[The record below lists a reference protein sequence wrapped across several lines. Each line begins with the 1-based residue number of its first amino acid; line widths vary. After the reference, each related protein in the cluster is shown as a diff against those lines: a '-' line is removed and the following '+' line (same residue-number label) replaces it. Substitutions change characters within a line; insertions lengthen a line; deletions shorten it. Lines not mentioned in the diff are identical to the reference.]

1 MEIATV
7 PTKRRK
13 DLIIIAILLI
23 GLPIVVFASYQVYQ
37 FFIRASVEAKPQNVV
52 LSNLT
57 TSSVTV
63 SWTTEVSAT
72 GSVIPVSNGQEMSP
86 VIDKRGTGKTKT
98 HYVELTNLEPS
109 KQYEF
114 LIVSNSER
122 YEGENERTFTFKT
135 APITAQAPTPNPIHG
150 TVSGASGEDIVVYA
164 MLKDK
169 SAYPVSA
176 IMPRGGNW
184 IMDLSALR
192 TVSDT
197 SLVSVSPSTN
207 FVLVAVSGVQE
218 GAVLEGTFSEL
229 FDSNGKLKDVNSLI
243 VAENTS
249 LYSPFPEE
257 SFLGSSPE
265 QPAPQPPVPEKP
277 VPEKP
282 VEEVEIVVPEGG
294 SGTLEED
301 FERDYQLVQDVVWTN
316 ILSSTSAVSSPTGED
331 SVRIV
336 NLTDTGFSV
345 IWVSEEK
352 EEGSIKYGTSSSSLN
367 SEAVDERDSISSK
380 GEYYVHM
387 ASTSRLLPETKYFFE
402 ILSGDKTYDNNG
414 NKYSVTTSPTLSS
427 PPPFD
432 SASGDIDG
440 IPDHGEAVIVAY
452 VEDRDSTGTEGKS
465 SEMATIVDDNAR
477 WILSIAD
484 IRNSDGTSYF
494 EYTSGDVLKLDVV
507 TTFPTDPHEEGIQGV
522 GERDI
527 NIVVTESQVFAKGK
541 VTLLDNYGI
550 LGYST
555 GDPIGFDNVEEDIEE
570 QYEVSGGTQIPKTGL
585 FDSTLVYFIIF
596 PSLIVIMG
604 IFSILKMTR
613 KRKKGNMRDS
623 IR

>member
-7 PTKRRK
+7 PSKRRK

-37 FFIRASVEAKPQNVV
+37 FFIGASIEAKPQNIV

-57 TSSVTV
+57 TSSVTIT
-63 SWTTEVSAT
+63 WTTEVSTT
-72 GSVIPVSNGQEMSP
+72 GSVIPMSNGQEMSP

-98 HYVELTNLEPS
+98 HYIELESLEPNTS
-109 KQYEF
+109 YDF
-114 LIVSNSER
+114 LIVLD
-122 YEGENERTFTFKT
+122 NEKYDSADGKSFSFKT

-150 TVSGASGEDIVVYA
+150 TVSGASGEDIIVYA

-192 TVSDT
+192 TVKDS
-197 SLVSVSPSTN
+197 SLVSVGPSTN
-207 FVLVAVSGVQE
+207 FVLVAVSGLE
-218 GAVLEGTFSEL
+218 NGAVLEGTFSGL
-229 FDSNGKLKDVNSLI
+229 FDSNGKLKDVNSLN

-249 LYSPFPEE
+249 LYLPFPKE
-257 SFLGSSPE
+257 SFLGSTPE
-265 QPAPQPPVPEKP
+265 EL
-277 VPEKP
+277 
-282 VEEVEIVVPEGG
+282 VEEVEVVSPEQERGL
-294 SGTLEED
+294 LEED
-301 FERDYQLVQDVVWTN
+301 FERDYQLTKDVEWTD
-316 ILSSTSAVSSPTGED
+316 IFSSGSTVSSPTGEE

-345 IWVSEEK
+345 IWISEER
-352 EEGSIKYGTSSSSLN
+352 EEGYIRYGTSSNALSSQ
-367 SEAVDERDSISSK
+367 AVDERDGLSSK

-387 ASTSRLLPETKYFFE
+387 ASTSRLLPKTEYFFE
-402 ILSGDKTYDNNG
+402 IVSGDEIYDNNG
-414 NKYSVTTSPTLSS
+414 SKYSVTTGPTLSS

-440 IPDHGEAVIVAY
+440 LPNHGEAVIVAY
-452 VEDRDSTGTEGKS
+452 VEDGDSAGTEGRS
-465 SEMATIVDDNAR
+465 SEMATIVDDNSR

-484 IRNSDGTSYF
+484 VRNSDATSYF

-507 TTFPTDPHEEGIQGV
+507 TTFPTDSHEEGTQGV
-522 GERDI
+522 GERDVR
-527 NIVVTESQVFAKGK
+527 IVVNESQALAKGK
-541 VTLLDNYGI
+541 VSLLDNYGV

-555 GDPIGFDNVEEDIEE
+555 GDPIDFDGVENPGQ
-570 QYEVSGGTQIPKTGL
+570 QYEIEAGTQTPETGL
-585 FDSTLVYFIIF
+585 FDSTLTYLIIL
-596 PSLIVIMG
+596 PSLMVIIG
-604 IFSILKMTR
+604 IFSILKMT
-613 KRKKGNMRDS
+613 KKSKKGNMKKS
-623 IR
+623 IQ

>member
-1 MEIATV
+1 
-7 PTKRRK
+7 
-13 DLIIIAILLI
+13 
-23 GLPIVVFASYQVYQ
+23 
-37 FFIRASVEAKPQNVV
+37 
-52 LSNLT
+52 
-57 TSSVTV
+57 
-63 SWTTEVSAT
+63 
-72 GSVIPVSNGQEMSP
+72 
-86 VIDKRGTGKTKT
+86 
-98 HYVELTNLEPS
+98 
-109 KQYEF
+109 
-114 LIVSNSER
+114 
-122 YEGENERTFTFKT
+122 
-135 APITAQAPTPNPIHG
+135 
-150 TVSGASGEDIVVYA
+150 
-164 MLKDK
+164 
-169 SAYPVSA
+169 
-176 IMPRGGNW
+176 MPRGGNW

-192 TVSDT
+192 TVRDS
-197 SLVSVSPSTN
+197 SLVSVAQGTN

-249 LYSPFPEE
+249 LYSPFPEK

-265 QPAPQPPVPEKP
+265 QPVPEKP

-316 ILSSTSAVSSPTGED
+316 ILSSTSAVSSPSGED

-345 IWVSEEK
+345 VWISEDK
-352 EEGSIKYGTSSSSLN
+352 EEGYIKYGTSSSSLT
-367 SEAVDERDSISSK
+367 SEATDERDSFSSK

-402 ILSGDKTYDNNG
+402 IVSGNETYDNNG

-440 IPDHGEAVIVAY
+440 LPGHGEAVIVAY
-452 VEDRDSTGTEGKS
+452 VEDGDNTGTEGKS
-465 SEMATIVDDNAR
+465 SEMASIVDDNAR

-507 TTFPTDPHEEGIQGV
+507 TTFPTDSHEEGIQGV

-555 GDPIGFDNVEEDIEE
+555 GDPIGFDNVEDIEDP
-570 QYEVSGGTQIPKTGL
+570 YEVSGGTQIPKTGL
-585 FDSTLVYFIIF
+585 FDSTLAYLIIL
-596 PSLIVIMG
+596 PGLIVITG
-604 IFSILKMTR
+604 IFSILKMT
-613 KRKKGNMRDS
+613 KKSKKGNMKDS
-623 IR
+623 IQ

>member
-1 MEIATV
+1 MKVATV

-23 GLPIVVFASYQVYQ
+23 GLPILVFASYQVYQ
-37 FFIRASVEAKPQNVV
+37 FFIRASVEAKPQNII

-86 VIDKRGTGKTKT
+86 VLDERGTGKTKT
-98 HYVELTNLEPS
+98 HYVELASLEPNTD
-109 KQYEF
+109 YDF
-114 LIVSNSER
+114 FIVSDSEK
-122 YEGENERTFTFKT
+122 YDSEDGESFSFKT

-192 TVSDT
+192 TVNDG
-197 SLVSVSPSTN
+197 SLVSVGPSTN
-207 FVLVAVSGVQE
+207 FVLVAVSGLQE

-229 FDSNGKLKDVNSLI
+229 FDSNGKLKDVNSLN

-249 LYSPFPEE
+249 LYLSFPEE
-257 SFLGSSPE
+257 SFLGSAPE
-265 QPAPQPPVPEKP
+265 E
-277 VPEKP
+277 P
-282 VEEVEIVVPEGG
+282 VEEGEVVVPEQE
-294 SGTLEED
+294 SGLLDEED
-301 FERDYQLVQDVVWTN
+301 FERDYQLTQDVEWTN
-316 ILSSTSAVSSPTGED
+316 IVSSGGSTVSSPTGED

-345 IWVSEEK
+345 VWISEES
-352 EEGSIKYGTSSSSLN
+352 EEGYIKYGTSSSSLS

-380 GEYYVHM
+380 GDYYVHM
-387 ASTSRLLPETKYFFE
+387 ASTSRLLPETEYFFE
-402 ILSGDKTYDNNG
+402 IVSGNQTYDNNG
-414 NKYSVTTSPTLSS
+414 SKYSVTTGPTLSS

-440 IPDHGEAVIVAY
+440 LPDHGEAVVVAY
-452 VEDRDSTGTEGKS
+452 VEDGDGTGTGGRS
-465 SEMATIVDDNAR
+465 SEMATVVDDNAR
-477 WILSIAD
+477 WILSVAD

-494 EYTSGDVLKLDVV
+494 EYTSGDILKLDVV
-507 TTFPTDPHEEGIQGV
+507 TTFPTDSHEEGTQGV
-522 GERDI
+522 GERDVR
-527 NIVVTESQVFAKGK
+527 IVVNESQAATGAK
-541 VTLLDNYGI
+541 VSLLDNYGV

-555 GDPIGFDNVEEDIEE
+555 GDPIDFDGVEDINE
-570 QYEVSGGTQIPKTGL
+570 QYEVETGTQTPKTGL
-585 FDSTLVYFIIF
+585 FDSTLTYLIIL
-596 PSLIVIMG
+596 PGLIVIMG
-604 IFSILKMTR
+604 IFSVLKMT
-613 KRKKGNMRDS
+613 KKSKKGNMKDS
-623 IR
+623 IQ

>member
-1 MEIATV
+1 MKVATV

-23 GLPIVVFASYQVYQ
+23 GLPILVFASYQVYQ
-37 FFIRASVEAKPQNVV
+37 FFIRASVEAKPQNIV

-72 GSVIPVSNGQEMSP
+72 GSVIPVSNGQEMAP
-86 VIDKRGTGKTKT
+86 ALDKRGTGKRKT
-98 HYVELTNLEPS
+98 HYVELADLEPS
-109 KQYEF
+109 TDYNF
-114 LIVSNSER
+114 LIVSDSEK
-122 YEGENERTFTFKT
+122 YDNEDGKSFSFKT

-150 TVSGASGEDIVVYA
+150 TVSGNSGEDIIVYA

-169 SAYPVSA
+169 SAYPASA

-192 TVSDT
+192 TVNDG
-197 SLVSVSPSTN
+197 SLVSVGPSTN
-207 FVLVAVSGVQE
+207 FVLVAVSGLQE

-229 FDSNGKLKDVNSLI
+229 FDSNGKLKDVKSLN

-249 LYSPFPEE
+249 LYLSFPEE
-257 SFLGSSPE
+257 SFLGSAPE
-265 QPAPQPPVPEKP
+265 EPRNEK
-277 VPEKP
+277 EA
-282 VEEVEIVVPEGG
+282 EVVVPEQESVQENVLLDQEG
-294 SGTLEED
+294 
-301 FERDYQLVQDVVWTN
+301 FERDYQLAQDVTWTD
-316 ILSSTSAVSSPTGED
+316 ILPSGSTVSSPTGED

-336 NLTDTGFSV
+336 NQTDTGFSV
-345 IWVSEEK
+345 VWISEER
-352 EEGSIKYGTSSSSLN
+352 EEGYIKYGTSSSSLS
-367 SEAVDERDSISSK
+367 SEAVDERDSVSSK

-387 ASTSRLLPETKYFFE
+387 ASTSRLLPETEYFFE
-402 ILSGDKTYDNNG
+402 IVSGNEIYDNNRS
-414 NKYSVTTSPTLSS
+414 KYSVTTGPTLSS

-440 IPDHGEAVIVAY
+440 LPDHGEAVVIAY
-452 VEDRDSTGTEGKS
+452 VEDGDGAGTEGRS

-507 TTFPTDPHEEGIQGV
+507 TTFPTDSHEEGTQGV
-522 GERDI
+522 GERDVR
-527 NIVVTESQVFAKGK
+527 IVVNESQTAPKGK
-541 VTLLDNYGI
+541 VGLLDNYGV

-555 GDPIGFDNVEEDIEE
+555 GDPMDFDGVDNIEE
-570 QYEVSGGTQIPKTGL
+570 SYEVDGGTQTPETGL
-585 FDSTLVYFIIF
+585 FDSTLTYFIIL
-596 PSLIVIMG
+596 PSLVVIMG
-604 IFSILKMTR
+604 IFSILRMT
-613 KRKKGNMRDS
+613 KKNKKGNMKDS
-623 IR
+623 IQ

>member
-1 MEIATV
+1 MKVATV

-13 DLIIIAILLI
+13 DLITIAILLI

-37 FFIRASVEAKPQNVV
+37 FFLKASVEAKPQNII

-63 SWTTEVSAT
+63 SWTTEVTAT

-86 VIDKRGTGKTKT
+86 VLDKRGTGKTKT

-114 LIVSNSER
+114 IIVSGSKKYNSA
-122 YEGENERTFTFKT
+122 GEKIFSFKT

-207 FVLVAVSGVQE
+207 FVLVAVSGLQE
-218 GAVLEGTFSEL
+218 GAILEGTFSEL
-229 FDSNGKLKDVNSLI
+229 FDSNGKLKDINSFV
-243 VAENTS
+243 VAQNTS
-249 LYSPFPEE
+249 LYSSFPGE

-265 QPAPQPPVPEKP
+265 QPVTEEPIPEKP
-277 VPEKP
+277 APEKP
-282 VEEVEIVVPEGG
+282 AEEENVVVPEY
-294 SGTLEED
+294 EED
-301 FERDYQLVQDVVWTN
+301 LGRDYQLTQDVEWTD
-316 ILSSTSAVSSPTGED
+316 ILSSTSVVSSPVGED

-345 IWVSEEK
+345 IWISEEK
-352 EEGSIKYGTSSSSLN
+352 EEGYIKYGTSSSDLS
-367 SEAVDERDSISSK
+367 SEAVDERDTISSK
-380 GEYYVHM
+380 GKYYVHM
-387 ASTSRLLPETKYFFE
+387 ASTSRLLPETEYFFE
-402 ILSGDKTYDNNG
+402 IISGDKTYDKNG
-414 NKYSVTTSPTLSS
+414 SKYSVTTSPTLSS

-432 SASGDIDG
+432 SASGDIEG
-440 IPDHGEAVIVAY
+440 LPDHGEAVIVAY
-452 VEDRDSTGTEGKS
+452 VEDKDGVGTEGKS

-484 IRNSDGTSYF
+484 VRNEDDTSYF
-494 EYTSGDVLKLDVV
+494 EYTSGDILKLDVV
-507 TTFPTDPHEEGIQGV
+507 TTFPTEPHEEGTQGV
-522 GERDI
+522 GERDVE
-527 NIVVTESQVFAKGK
+527 IVVTESQTPAAGK
-541 VTLLDNYGI
+541 VSLLDNYGV

-555 GDPIGFDNVEEDIEE
+555 GDPVDFEGVDDIEDP
-570 QYEVSGGTQIPKTGL
+570 YAVDSGTQTPKTGL
-585 FDSTLVYFIIF
+585 FDSTLIYFIIL
-596 PSLIVIMG
+596 PSLVVIMT
-604 IFSILKMTR
+604 IFSILKMT
-613 KRKKGNMRDS
+613 KKGKKGNMKDS

>member
-1 MEIATV
+1 MKVATV

-37 FFIRASVEAKPQNVV
+37 FFLRASVEAKPQNII

-63 SWTTEVSAT
+63 SWTTEITAT

-86 VIDKRGTGKTKT
+86 VLDRRGTGKTKT

-114 LIVSNSER
+114 IIVSDSKKYNSA
-122 YEGENERTFTFKT
+122 GEKSFSFKT

-150 TVSGASGEDIVVYA
+150 TVSGTSGEDIVVYA

-192 TVSDT
+192 TVNDT
-197 SLVSVSPSTN
+197 SLVSVSPGTN
-207 FVLVAVSGVQE
+207 FVLVAVSGLQE

-229 FDSNGKLKDVNSLI
+229 FDSNGKLKDVNSLT

-249 LYSPFPEE
+249 LYSPFPKE

-265 QPAPQPPVPEKP
+265 QPVSEEPIPEEPIPEKP
-277 VPEKP
+277 TPEKP
-282 VEEVEIVVPEGG
+282 TEEEGVVVPEYG
-294 SGTLEED
+294 ED
-301 FERDYQLVQDVVWTN
+301 FERDYQLVQDVVWMD
-316 ILSSTSAVSSPTGED
+316 ILSSTSAVSSPVGED

-345 IWVSEEK
+345 IWISEEK
-352 EEGSIKYGTSSSSLN
+352 EEGYVKYGTSSSTLS
-367 SEAVDERDSISSK
+367 SEAVDERDSASSK

-387 ASTSRLLPETKYFFE
+387 ASTSRLLPQTKYFFE
-402 ILSGDKTYDNNG
+402 VVSGNDTYDNNG
-414 NKYSVTTSPTLSS
+414 SKYTVTTSPTLSS

-432 SASGDIDG
+432 SASGDIEG
-440 IPDHGEAVIVAY
+440 LPDHGEAVIVAY
-452 VEDRDSTGTEGKS
+452 MEDKDGVGTEGKS
-465 SEMATIVDDNAR
+465 SEMATIVDENAR

-484 IRNSDGTSYF
+484 VRSSDGTSYF
-494 EYTSGDVLKLDVV
+494 EYTSGDILKLDVV
-507 TTFPTDPHEEGIQGV
+507 TTFPTEPHEEGIQGV
-522 GERDI
+522 GERDVK
-527 NIVVTESQVFAKGK
+527 IVVTESQAPAKGK
-541 VTLLDNYGI
+541 VSLLDNYGV

-555 GDPIGFDNVEEDIEE
+555 GDPIDFEGLDDLEDPYAVE
-570 QYEVSGGTQIPKTGL
+570 SGTQTPKTGL
-585 FDSTLVYFIIF
+585 FDSTLVYFIIL
-596 PSLIVIMG
+596 PSLVVIMG
-604 IFSILKMTR
+604 IFSILKMT
-613 KRKKGNMRDS
+613 KKSKKGNMKDS

>member
-1 MEIATV
+1 MKVATV

-37 FFIRASVEAKPQNVV
+37 FFLRASVEAKPQNII

-63 SWTTEVSAT
+63 SWTTEITAT

-86 VIDKRGTGKTKT
+86 VLDRRGTGKTKT

-114 LIVSNSER
+114 IIVSDSEKYNSVE
-122 YEGENERTFTFKT
+122 EKSFSFKT
-135 APITAQAPTPNPIHG
+135 APITAQTPTPNPIHG
-150 TVSGASGEDIVVYA
+150 TVSGTSGEDIVVYA

-192 TVSDT
+192 TVNDT
-197 SLVSVSPSTN
+197 TLVSVSPSTN
-207 FVLVAVSGVQE
+207 LVLVAVSGLQE
-218 GAVLEGTFSEL
+218 GAILEGTFSEL
-229 FDSNGKLKDVNSLI
+229 FDSNGKLKDVNSFV
-243 VAENTS
+243 VAQNTS
-249 LYSPFPEE
+249 LYSPFPPE

-265 QPAPQPPVPEKP
+265 QTVSEESIPQKP
-277 VPEKP
+277 VPQEAI
-282 VEEVEIVVPEGG
+282 EEEEIVVPKY
-294 SGTLEED
+294 EED
-301 FERDYQLVQDVVWTN
+301 FERDYQLTQDVEWTD
-316 ILSSTSAVSSPTGED
+316 ILSPTSAVSSPVGED

-345 IWVSEEK
+345 VWLSEEK
-352 EEGSIKYGTSSSSLN
+352 EEGYVKYGTSPSNLS
-367 SEAVDERDSISSK
+367 SEAVDERDSVSSQ

-387 ASTSRLLPETKYFFE
+387 TSTSRLLPQTEYFFE
-402 ILSGDKTYDNNG
+402 IVSGNDTYDNNG
-414 NKYSVTTSPTLSS
+414 SKYTVTTSPTLSS

-432 SASGDIDG
+432 SASGDIEG
-440 IPDHGEAVIVAY
+440 LPDHGEAVIVAY
-452 VEDRDSTGTEGKS
+452 VEDKDGVGTEGKS
-465 SEMATIVDDNAR
+465 SEMATIVDENAR

-484 IRNSDGTSYF
+484 VRSSDGTSYF
-494 EYTSGDVLKLDVV
+494 EYTSGDILKLDVV
-507 TTFPTDPHEEGIQGV
+507 TTFPTEPHEEGIQGV
-522 GERDI
+522 GERDVK
-527 NIVVTESQVFAKGK
+527 IVVTESQAPAKGK
-541 VTLLDNYGI
+541 VSLLDNYGV

-555 GDPIGFDNVEEDIEE
+555 GDPIDFEGVDDLEDPYAVE
-570 QYEVSGGTQIPKTGL
+570 SGTQTPKTGL
-585 FDSTLVYFIIF
+585 FDSTLVYFIIL
-596 PSLIVIMG
+596 PSLVVIMG
-604 IFSILKMTR
+604 IFSILKMT
-613 KRKKGNMRDS
+613 KKSKKGNMKDS

>member
-1 MEIATV
+1 MKVATV

-13 DLIIIAILLI
+13 DLIIIAILLV

-86 VIDKRGTGKTKT
+86 VLDERGTGKTKT
-98 HYVELTNLEPS
+98 HYVVLTSLEPN

-114 LIVSNSER
+114 FIVSNSEK
-122 YEGENERTFTFKT
+122 YDSEGEESFSFKT

-169 SAYPVSA
+169 SANPVSA

-192 TVSDT
+192 TVNDG
-197 SLVSVSPSTN
+197 SLVSVGPSTN
-207 FVLVAVSGVQE
+207 FVLVAVSGLEE
-218 GAVLEGTFSEL
+218 GAILEGTFSEL
-229 FDSNGKLKDVNSLI
+229 FDSNGKLKDVNSLN

-249 LYSPFPEE
+249 LYLPFPEE
-257 SFLGSSPE
+257 SFLGSAPE
-265 QPAPQPPVPEKP
+265 E
-277 VPEKP
+277 P
-282 VEEVEIVVPEGG
+282 VEEVEVVTPEQE
-294 SGTLEED
+294 SPLLDEED
-301 FERDYQLVQDVVWTN
+301 FERDYQLTKDVDWTD
-316 ILSSTSAVSSPTGED
+316 IVTSGGSTVSAPTGED

-345 IWVSEEK
+345 VWVSEES
-352 EEGSIKYGTSSSSLN
+352 EEGYIKYGTSSSSLS
-367 SEAVDERDSISSK
+367 SEAVDERDSVSSK

-387 ASTSRLLPETKYFFE
+387 SSTSRLLPETEYFFE
-402 ILSGDKTYDNNG
+402 IISGNETYDNNG
-414 NKYSVTTSPTLSS
+414 SKYTVTTGATLSS

-440 IPDHGEAVIVAY
+440 LPDHGEAVVVAY
-452 VEDRDSTGTEGKS
+452 VEDGDGTGTGGRS

-507 TTFPTDPHEEGIQGV
+507 TTFPTDSHEEGTQGV
-522 GERDI
+522 GERDVR
-527 NIVVTESQVFAKGK
+527 IVVNESQATTDSK
-541 VTLLDNYGI
+541 VSLLGNYGI

-555 GDPIGFDNVEEDIEE
+555 GDPIDFDGVEDIEE
-570 QYEVSGGTQIPKTGL
+570 QYEVDAGTQIPKTGL
-585 FDSTLVYFIIF
+585 FDSTLTYLIII
-596 PSLIVIMG
+596 PSLIVIIG
-604 IFSILKMTR
+604 IFSILKMT
-613 KRKKGNMRDS
+613 KKSKKGNMKDS
-623 IR
+623 IQ

>member
-1 MEIATV
+1 MKVATV

-23 GLPIVVFASYQVYQ
+23 GLPILVFASYQVYQ
-37 FFIRASVEAKPQNVV
+37 FFIRASVEAKPQNVI

-86 VIDKRGTGKTKT
+86 VLDERGTGKTKT
-98 HYVELTNLEPS
+98 HYVVLTSLEPN

-114 LIVSNSER
+114 FIVSNSEK
-122 YEGENERTFTFKT
+122 YDSEGEESFSFKT

-192 TVSDT
+192 TVNDG
-197 SLVSVSPSTN
+197 SLVSVGPSTN
-207 FVLVAVSGVQE
+207 FVLVAVSGLEE
-218 GAVLEGTFSEL
+218 GAILEGTFSEL
-229 FDSNGKLKDVNSLI
+229 FDSNGKLKDVNSLN

-249 LYSPFPEE
+249 LYLPFPEE
-257 SFLGSSPE
+257 SFLGSAPE
-265 QPAPQPPVPEKP
+265 E
-277 VPEKP
+277 P
-282 VEEVEIVVPEGG
+282 VEEVEVVTPEQE
-294 SGTLEED
+294 SPLLDEED
-301 FERDYQLVQDVVWTN
+301 FERDYQLTKDVDWTD
-316 ILSSTSAVSSPTGED
+316 IVTSGGSTVSAPTGED

-345 IWVSEEK
+345 VWVSEES
-352 EEGSIKYGTSSSSLN
+352 EEGYIKYETSSSSLS
-367 SEAVDERDSISSK
+367 SEAVDERDSVSSK

-387 ASTSRLLPETKYFFE
+387 SSTSRLLPETEYFFE
-402 ILSGDKTYDNNG
+402 IISGNETYDNNG
-414 NKYSVTTSPTLSS
+414 SKYTVTTGATLSS

-440 IPDHGEAVIVAY
+440 LPDHGEAVVVAY
-452 VEDRDSTGTEGKS
+452 VEDGDGTGTGGRS

-507 TTFPTDPHEEGIQGV
+507 TTFPTDSHEEGTQGV
-522 GERDI
+522 GERDVR
-527 NIVVTESQVFAKGK
+527 IVVNESQATTDSK
-541 VTLLDNYGI
+541 VSLLGNYGI

-555 GDPIGFDNVEEDIEE
+555 GDPIDFDGVEDIEE
-570 QYEVSGGTQIPKTGL
+570 QYEVDAGTQIPKTGL
-585 FDSTLVYFIIF
+585 FDSTLTYLIII
-596 PSLIVIMG
+596 PSLIVIIG
-604 IFSILKMTR
+604 IFSILKMT
-613 KRKKGNMRDS
+613 KKSKKGNMKDS
-623 IR
+623 IQ

>member
-1 MEIATV
+1 MKVATV

-13 DLIIIAILLI
+13 DLIIIAILLV

-86 VIDKRGTGKTKT
+86 VLDERGTGKTKT
-98 HYVELTNLEPS
+98 HYVVLTSLEPN

-114 LIVSNSER
+114 FIVSNSEK
-122 YEGENERTFTFKT
+122 YDSEGEESFSFKT

-192 TVSDT
+192 TVNDG
-197 SLVSVSPSTN
+197 SLVSVGPSTN
-207 FVLVAVSGVQE
+207 FVLVAVSGLEE
-218 GAVLEGTFSEL
+218 GAILEGTFSEL
-229 FDSNGKLKDVNSLI
+229 FDSNGKLKDVNSLN

-249 LYSPFPEE
+249 LYLPFPEE
-257 SFLGSSPE
+257 SFLGSAPE
-265 QPAPQPPVPEKP
+265 E
-277 VPEKP
+277 P
-282 VEEVEIVVPEGG
+282 VEEVEVVTPEQE
-294 SGTLEED
+294 SPLLDEED
-301 FERDYQLVQDVVWTN
+301 FERDYQLTKDVDWTD
-316 ILSSTSAVSSPTGED
+316 IVTSGGSTVSAPTGED

-345 IWVSEEK
+345 VWVSEES
-352 EEGSIKYGTSSSSLN
+352 EEGYIKYGTSSSSLS
-367 SEAVDERDSISSK
+367 SEAVDERDSVSSK

-387 ASTSRLLPETKYFFE
+387 SSTSRLLPETEYFFE
-402 ILSGDKTYDNNG
+402 IISGNETYDNNG
-414 NKYSVTTSPTLSS
+414 SKYTVTTGATLSS

-440 IPDHGEAVIVAY
+440 LPDHGEAVVVAY
-452 VEDRDSTGTEGKS
+452 VEDGDGTGTGGRS

-507 TTFPTDPHEEGIQGV
+507 TTFPTDSHEEGTQGV
-522 GERDI
+522 GERDVR
-527 NIVVTESQVFAKGK
+527 IVVNESQATTDSK
-541 VTLLDNYGI
+541 VSLLGNYGI

-555 GDPIGFDNVEEDIEE
+555 GDPIDFDGVEDIEE
-570 QYEVSGGTQIPKTGL
+570 QYEVDAGTQIPKTGL
-585 FDSTLVYFIIF
+585 FDSTLTYLIII
-596 PSLIVIMG
+596 PSLIVIIG
-604 IFSILKMTR
+604 IFSILKMT
-613 KRKKGNMRDS
+613 KKSKKGNMKDS
-623 IR
+623 IQ

>member
-1 MEIATV
+1 MKVATV

-13 DLIIIAILLI
+13 DLIIIAILLV
-23 GLPIVVFASYQVYQ
+23 GLPILVFASYQVYQ
-37 FFIRASVEAKPQNVV
+37 FFVSASVEAKPQNVV

-72 GSVIPVSNGQEMSP
+72 GSVIPMSNGQEMSP

-98 HYVELTNLEPS
+98 HYVELESLEPNTS
-109 KQYEF
+109 YNF
-114 LIVSNSER
+114 LIVSNSEKYDSVDGQSFR
-122 YEGENERTFTFKT
+122 FKT

-192 TVSDT
+192 TVKDS
-197 SLVSVSPSTN
+197 SLVSVGPSTN
-207 FVLVAVSGVQE
+207 FVLVAISGLQE

-229 FDSNGKLKDVNSLI
+229 FDSNGKLKDVNSLNI
-243 VAENTS
+243 GENPS
-249 LYSPFPEE
+249 LYLPFPKE

-265 QPAPQPPVPEKP
+265 QPVPEKP
-277 VPEKP
+277 IEK
-282 VEEVEIVVPEGG
+282 VEVVVPERE
-294 SGTLEED
+294 SGTLKEDSKLDKED
-301 FERDYQLVQDVVWTN
+301 FERDYQLVRDVTWTD
-316 ILSSTSAVSSPTGED
+316 ILSSGSAVSSPTGAD

-345 IWVSEEK
+345 VWISEHK
-352 EEGSIKYGTSSSSLN
+352 EEGYIKYGTSSSNLT
-367 SEAVDERDSISSK
+367 SEAVDERDSVSSK

-387 ASTSRLLPETKYFFE
+387 ISTSRLLPETEYFFE
-402 ILSGDKTYDNNG
+402 IVSGDETYDNNG
-414 NKYSVTTSPTLSS
+414 RKYSITTAPTLSS

-440 IPDHGEAVIVAY
+440 LPDHGEAVVVAY
-452 VEDRDSTGTEGKS
+452 VEDGDGAGTEGKS

-507 TTFPTDPHEEGIQGV
+507 TTFPTDSHEEGIQGV
-522 GERDI
+522 GERDVR
-527 NIVVTESQVFAKGK
+527 IVVNESQVSAKGK

-555 GDPIGFDNVEEDIEE
+555 GDPIAFDDVEDVEE

-585 FDSTLVYFIIF
+585 FDSTLAYLIILPGF
-596 PSLIVIMG
+596 IVIIG
-604 IFSILKMTR
+604 IFSILKMT
-613 KRKKGNMRDS
+613 KKSKKGNMKDS
-623 IR
+623 IQ

>member
-1 MEIATV
+1 MKVATV

-23 GLPIVVFASYQVYQ
+23 GLPILVFASYQVYQ
-37 FFIRASVEAKPQNVV
+37 FFIRASVEAKPQNVI

-86 VIDKRGTGKTKT
+86 VLDERGTGKTKT
-98 HYVELTNLEPS
+98 HYVELASLEPNTD
-109 KQYEF
+109 YDF
-114 LIVSNSER
+114 FIVSDSEK
-122 YEGENERTFTFKT
+122 YDSEGGEIFSFKT

-192 TVSDT
+192 TVNDG
-197 SLVSVSPSTN
+197 SLVSVGPSTN
-207 FVLVAVSGVQE
+207 FVLVAVSGLQE

-229 FDSNGKLKDVNSLI
+229 FDSNGKLKDVNSLN
-243 VAENTS
+243 VGENTF
-249 LYSPFPEE
+249 LYLPFPEE
-257 SFLGSSPE
+257 SFLGSAPE
-265 QPAPQPPVPEKP
+265 E
-277 VPEKP
+277 P
-282 VEEVEIVVPEGG
+282 VEEGEEVEVVVPERENG
-294 SGTLEED
+294 LLDEED
-301 FERDYQLVQDVVWTN
+301 FERDYQLTQDVEWTN
-316 ILSSTSAVSSPTGED
+316 IVSSGGSTVSSPTGEE

-345 IWVSEEK
+345 VWISEER
-352 EEGSIKYGTSSSSLN
+352 EEGYIRYGTSSSSLD

-380 GEYYVHM
+380 GEHYVHM
-387 ASTSRLLPETKYFFE
+387 ASTSRLLPETEYFFE
-402 ILSGDKTYDNNG
+402 IVSGNQIYDNNG
-414 NKYSVTTSPTLSS
+414 SKYSVTTGPTLSS

-440 IPDHGEAVIVAY
+440 LPDHGEAVVVAY
-452 VEDRDSTGTEGKS
+452 VEDGDGTGTGGRS
-465 SEMATIVDDNAR
+465 SEMATIVDDNSR
-477 WILSIAD
+477 WILSVAD

-494 EYTSGDVLKLDVV
+494 EYTSGDILKLDVV
-507 TTFPTDPHEEGIQGV
+507 TTFPTDSHEEGTQGV
-522 GERDI
+522 GERDVR
-527 NIVVTESQVFAKGK
+527 IVVNESQAATGAK
-541 VTLLDNYGI
+541 VSLLDNYGV

-555 GDPIGFDNVEEDIEE
+555 GDPIDFDGVEDINE
-570 QYEVSGGTQIPKTGL
+570 QYEVETGTQTPKTGL
-585 FDSTLVYFIIF
+585 FDSTLTYLIIL
-596 PSLIVIMG
+596 PGLIVIMG
-604 IFSILKMTR
+604 IFSVLKMT
-613 KRKKGNMRDS
+613 KKSKKGNMKDS
-623 IR
+623 IQ

>member
-1 MEIATV
+1 MKVATV

-23 GLPIVVFASYQVYQ
+23 GLPILVFASYQVYQ

-63 SWTTEVSAT
+63 SWVTEVTAT

-86 VIDKRGTGKTKT
+86 VLDKRGTGKTKT

-114 LIVSNSER
+114 IIVSDSKKYNG
-122 YEGENERTFTFKT
+122 EGSKSLSFKT
-135 APITAQAPTPNPIHG
+135 APITAQASTRNLIHG

-176 IMPRGGNW
+176 IMPKGGNW
-184 IMDLSALR
+184 IMDLSVLR

-197 SLVSVSPSTN
+197 SLVSITPSTN
-207 FVLVAVSGVQE
+207 FVLVAISGLEQ

-229 FDSNGKLKDVNSLI
+229 FDSNGKLKDINSFI
-243 VAENTS
+243 VGESTS
-249 LYSPFPEE
+249 LYLPFPEE
-257 SFLGSSPE
+257 SFLGSLPEVPAPKEPVKETEVIIPE
-265 QPAPQPPVPEKP
+265 QESGLLDEK
-277 VPEKP
+277 
-282 VEEVEIVVPEGG
+282 
-294 SGTLEED
+294 SLQ
-301 FERDYQLVQDVVWTN
+301 RDYQLVQDVIWTD
-316 ILSSTSAVSSPTGED
+316 ILTSGSAVSSPTEED

-345 IWVSEEK
+345 IWISKER
-352 EEGSIKYGTSSSSLN
+352 EEGYIKYGTSSSNLS
-367 SEAVDERDSISSK
+367 SEAVDERDSVSSK
-380 GEYYVHM
+380 GKYYVHM
-387 ASTSRLLPETKYFFE
+387 ASTSRLLPETGYFFE
-402 ILSGDKTYDNNG
+402 IISGDKNYDNNG
-414 NKYSVTTSPTLSS
+414 SKYSVTTAPPLSS
-427 PPPFD
+427 RPPFD

-440 IPDHGEAVIVAY
+440 LPEHGEAVIVAY
-452 VEDRDSTGTEGKS
+452 VEDKDGVGTEGKS

-484 IRNSDGTSYF
+484 VRNEDGTSYF

-507 TTFPTDPHEEGIQGV
+507 TTFPTDPHEEGTQGV
-522 GERDI
+522 GERDV
-527 NIVVTESQVFAKGK
+527 NIVVRESQTAAEGQVS
-541 VTLLDNYGI
+541 LLDNYGV

-555 GDPIGFDNVEEDIEE
+555 GDPIHFDTVYNIEE
-570 QYEVSGGTQIPKTGL
+570 QYTVESGTQTPETGL
-585 FDSTLVYFIIF
+585 FDSTLTYFIIL
-596 PSLIVIMG
+596 PSLVVIMG
-604 IFSILKMTR
+604 IFSILKMT
-613 KRKKGNMRDS
+613 KKSKKGNMGDS

>member
-23 GLPIVVFASYQVYQ
+23 GLPILVFASYQVYQ
-37 FFIRASVEAKPQNVV
+37 FFIRASVEARPQNIV

-72 GSVIPVSNGQEMSP
+72 GSVVPISNGHEMSP
-86 VIDKRGTGKTKT
+86 VLDERGTGKTKT
-98 HYVELTNLEPS
+98 HYVELTDLEPNTNYDFFIIS
-109 KQYEF
+109 DSEKYDS
-114 LIVSNSER
+114 SNGKSFR
-122 YEGENERTFTFKT
+122 FKT

-192 TVSDT
+192 TVNDN
-197 SLVSVSPSTN
+197 SLVSVGPGTN
-207 FVLVAVSGVQE
+207 FVLVAVSGLQE
-218 GAVLEGTFSEL
+218 GAILEGTFSEL
-229 FDSNGKLKDVNSLI
+229 FDSNGKLKDVNSLN
-243 VAENTS
+243 VGENTS
-249 LYSPFPEE
+249 LYLPFPEE
-257 SFLGSSPE
+257 SFIGSAPE
-265 QPAPQPPVPEKP
+265 EPIE
-277 VPEKP
+277 
-282 VEEVEIVVPEGG
+282 EEVVVPKQE
-294 SGTLEED
+294 SGLLQESGFLDEED
-301 FERDYQLVQDVVWTN
+301 FERDYQLAQDVEWTD
-316 ILSSTSAVSSPTGED
+316 ILTFGSTVNSPTGEE

-345 IWVSEEK
+345 VWISEEQ
-352 EEGSIKYGTSSSSLN
+352 EEGFIKYGTSPTDLN
-367 SEAVDERDSISSK
+367 SKASDERDGVSSK
-380 GEYYVHM
+380 GEYYVHLV
-387 ASTSRLLPETKYFFE
+387 STARLLPETEYFFE
-402 ILSGDKTYDNNG
+402 IVSGTDTYDNNG
-414 NKYSVTTSPTLSS
+414 GKYSVTTRPTLSS

-432 SASGDIDG
+432 SASGDIEG
-440 IPDHGEAVIVAY
+440 LPDHGEAVVVAY
-452 VEDRDSTGTEGKS
+452 VEDGDGVGTEGRS

-484 IRNSDGTSYF
+484 IRNSDGTFYF
-494 EYTSGDVLKLDVV
+494 EYTSGDILKLDVV

-522 GERDI
+522 GGRDI
-527 NIVVTESQVFAKGK
+527 RIVVNESKTSARGK
-541 VTLLDNYGI
+541 VSLLSNYGV
-550 LGYST
+550 LGYSI
-555 GDPIGFDNVEEDIEE
+555 GDPVDFDTVEDIGE
-570 QYEVSGGTQIPKTGL
+570 QYVVEGGTQTPKTGL
-585 FDSTLVYFIIF
+585 FDSTLKYLIILPGF
-596 PSLIVIMG
+596 IVIMG
-604 IFSILKMTR
+604 VISILKMTKKS
-613 KRKKGNMRDS
+613 KRGNMKDN

>member
-72 GSVIPVSNGQEMSP
+72 GSVIPMSNGQEMSP

-98 HYVELTNLEPS
+98 HYVELESLEPNTS
-109 KQYEF
+109 YDF
-114 LIVSNSER
+114 LIVSNSEKYDSADGQSFR
-122 YEGENERTFTFKT
+122 FKT

-192 TVSDT
+192 TVNDS
-197 SLVSVSPSTN
+197 SLVSVGPSTN
-207 FVLVAVSGVQE
+207 FVLVAVSGLQE

-229 FDSNGKLKDVNSLI
+229 FDSNGKLKDVNSLNI
-243 VAENTS
+243 GENTS
-249 LYSPFPEE
+249 LYLPFPKE

-265 QPAPQPPVPEKP
+265 QTVPEKP
-277 VPEKP
+277 VPEES
-282 VEEVEIVVPEGG
+282 VEEVEIVVPERE

-301 FERDYQLVQDVVWTN
+301 FERDYQLTQDVTWTD
-316 ILSSTSAVSSPTGED
+316 ILSSGSSVSSPTGAD

-345 IWVSEEK
+345 VWISEDK
-352 EEGSIKYGTSSSSLN
+352 EEGYIKYGTSSSSLN
-367 SEAVDERDSISSK
+367 SEAVDERDSVSSK

-387 ASTSRLLPETKYFFE
+387 ASTSRLLPETEYFFE

-440 IPDHGEAVIVAY
+440 LPDHGEAVVVAY
-452 VEDRDSTGTEGKS
+452 VEDGDNTGTEGKS

-494 EYTSGDVLKLDVV
+494 EYTSGDVLRLDVV
-507 TTFPTDPHEEGIQGV
+507 TTFPTDPHEEGTQGV
-522 GERDI
+522 GERDVS
-527 NIVVTESQVFAKGK
+527 IVVTESQTLAGGK
-541 VTLLDNYGI
+541 VILLDNYGV

-555 GDPIGFDNVEEDIEE
+555 GDPIAFDDVENIEE
-570 QYEVSGGTQIPKTGL
+570 PYEVSGGTQTPETGL
-585 FDSTLVYFIIF
+585 FDSTLAYLIIL
-596 PSLIVIMG
+596 PGLIVIMG
-604 IFSILKMTR
+604 IFSILKMT
-613 KRKKGNMRDS
+613 KKSKKGNMKDS
-623 IR
+623 IQ